1 MHVALEI
8 YRAAQRE
15 LGNDLGGLSLTD
27 LLADQ
32 FPDISI
38 DECASIA
45 RQLLAD
51 VGTIVP
57 PAPRFKHYRFQGGE
71 IDDTGAIQWWVLPGQ
86 VEPDRAIAL
95 VGSPFE
101 FYGGPGAQF
110 AGRPVVR
117 STRTRTLVTQRVGL
131 DV

>member
-1 MHVALEI
+1 MHRALEI

-15 LGNDLGGLSLTD
+15 LGQDLGGLSLTD

-32 FPDISI
+32 FTDISI
-38 DECASIA
+38 DECAAMA

-51 VGTIVP
+51 VGHITP
-57 PAPRFKHYRFQGGE
+57 PAPRFKTY
-71 IDDTGAIQWWVLPGQ
+71 DDTAALQWWVLPGQ
-86 VEPDRAIAL
+86 IEPERAIAL
-95 VGSPFE
+95 VGSPAE
-101 FYGGPGAQF
+101 FYGGPGARF
-110 AGRPVVR
+110 ADRPVVH